1 MEAAMAARSEKITF
15 MGVGGDA
22 LAARLDRP
30 EGEPKGY
37 ALWAHCFSCTKDIY
51 AASRVARGLTAR
63 GIAVFRFDFTGLGAS
78 DGDFANTN
86 FSSNIGDLVAAAD
99 YMCNNLAAPK
109 LLIGH
114 SLGGAA
120 VLVAAS
126 RVPEAV
132 AVITIGAPADPAHVA
147 KHFQK
152 HRAEIDAKGEAE
164 VLLVGRPFRI
174 KKQFLDDIENVKL
187 EKAIAGM
194 KKALLVF
201 HSPIDAIVGIDNA
214 GRIFQAAKHPK
225 SFVSLDDADHLLS
238 RKADAVY
245 VADVIAAWA
254 ARYLGVGRADE
265 RTAPV
270 ETITSAPGTVVV
282 AETGKGKFANAISVG
297 GRHTL
302 LADEPVDV
310 GGTDI
315 GPSPYDYV
323 LAGLGACKA
332 MTMRLY
338 AERKGFPMA
347 RAQVT
352 LRHDKIHA
360 QDCAECETKEGAIDR
375 IAVEISIEGDL
386 DAPTRQRIAEI
397 AERCPVHRTLTSEIK
412 IESRLKS

>member
-1 MEAAMAARSEKITF
+1 MAQRSEKITF
-15 MGVGGDA
+15 KGAGGET
-22 LAARLDRP
+22 LAARLDLPDGRP
-30 EGEPKGY
+30 KAY

-51 AASRVARGLTAR
+51 AASRVAGGLTAN

-78 DGDFANTN
+78 EGDFANTN
-86 FSSNIGDLVAAAD
+86 FSSNVGDLVAAAG
-99 YMCNNLAAPK
+99 YMRENLEAPK

-120 VLVAAS
+120 VLAAAPS
-126 RVPEAV
+126 VPEAA

-152 HRAEIDAKGEAE
+152 ERAEIAAKGESE

-201 HSPIDAIVGIDNA
+201 HSPVDAIVGIDNA

-225 SFVSLDDADHLLS
+225 SFVSLDNSDHLLS

-254 ARYLGVGRADE
+254 TRYLGAGSA
-265 RTAPV
+265 V
-270 ETITSAPGTVVV
+270 EQNKPTPMAAPGTVVV
-282 AETGKGKFANAISVG
+282 AETGTGMFANVISVG
-297 GRHTL
+297 GRHIL
-302 LADEPVDV
+302 LADEPKAH
-310 GGTDI
+310 GGTDT
-315 GPSPYDYV
+315 GPSPYDYLLV
-323 LAGLGACKA
+323 ALGACKA
-332 MTMRLY
+332 MTMRMY
-338 AERKGFPMA
+338 AERKDIPMEQA
-347 RAQVT
+347 KVT

-360 QDCAECETKEGAIDR
+360 ADCADCETKEGDIDR
-375 IAVEISIEGDL
+375 IQAEIEIEGDL
-386 DAPTRQRIAEI
+386 DAATRERIAAI
-397 AERCPVHRTLTSEIK
+397 ADKCPVHRTLTNEIK
-412 IESRLKS
+412 IESRLKA